1 MRRVLRVGMAETR
14 RDPDV
19 PEQDASAAKA
29 ALDRAR
35 INYETECARRS
46 SNDPAERQENMRRF
60 REARAEYFRLLGE
73 QKR

>member
-1 MRRVLRVGMAETR
+1 MDETPRGHDVL
-14 RDPDV
+14 
-19 PEQDASAAKA
+19 EQDASDPKA

-46 SNDPAERQENMRRF
+46 STDPIERQEGLRRF

-73 QKR
+73 QKRS